1 MGNYA
6 NGREFSWSRGLLSG
20 MVGGLVGT
28 IVMTQFQTAWSKAA
42 EELKPARQNDAPQAR
57 SEGDSEKEDATMK
70 AAGKAGAL
78 LGHELSHETKKKLG
92 PLVHYGFGTL
102 QGAIYGTVLE
112 AVGECGGG
120 FIAGLAF
127 GAALFA
133 LADEVAV
140 PYLGLGAKASETPM
154 KSHLYALGAHLV
166 YGVSAEVARKGL
178 RASV

>member
-1 MGNYA
+1 MGNDR
-6 NGREFSWSRGLLSG
+6 NGREFFLTRGLLSG
-20 MVGGLVGT
+20 MVGGLIGT

-42 EELKPARQNDAPQAR
+42 EELKPAQQQKAPQ
-57 SEGDSEKEDATMK
+57 GDSEKEDATMK
-70 AAGKAGAL
+70 AAGKAATL
-78 LGHELSHETKKKLG
+78 VGHELSHETKKKLG
-92 PLVHYGFGTL
+92 PVVHYGFGTL

-140 PYLGLGAKASETPM
+140 PYLGLGAKPSETPM

-166 YGVSAEVARKGL
+166 YGVSTEVTRKGL